1 MLETVSELK
10 GEMVLVVEGA
20 LEESTQEI
28 DVLAL
33 VEQLMQEGFSTS
45 AAIKE
50 AAKRTG
56 ISKNEIY
63 RQVHASES

>member
-1 MLETVSELK
+1 VLEVVSELK

-20 LEESTQEI
+20 SEDDAEEI
-28 DVLAL
+28 DVMAL
-33 VEQLMQEGFSTS
+33 VKQLMDEGLSTS

-63 RQVHASES
+63 RQVHASE